1 MKIQETKSHPDFS
14 VPTLPSVRKT
24 RESTMILDHAASD
37 IFPLLCP
44 VLEYKWFPPWG
55 CTMVYSDTGVAE
67 LNAVFTTKNPDGS
80 PVVWTV
86 ITYDPPQKIEF
97 SIVNGVRTVERLSIT
112 LSVISEKKTLLHW
125 KVINT
130 GFSKESIEE
139 VSSLQNEEFASFI
152 EERRKEMDYYLRT
165 GKMLGNR

>member
-1 MKIQETKSHPDFS
+1 MEHKIDFP

-24 RESTMILDHAASD
+24 RESKMTLDFKASD

-44 VLEYKWFPPWG
+44 VIEYKWFPPWG
-55 CTMVYSDTGVAE
+55 CTMVFSDTGVAE

-97 SIVNGVRTVERLSIT
+97 SIVNGIKTVERLSISL
-112 LSVISEKKTLLHW
+112 LSISPNKTELNW

-130 GFSKESIEE
+130 GYSKDSIEE
-139 VSSLQNEEFASFI
+139 VSNLKDEEFIQFI
-152 EERRKEMDYYLRT
+152 EERKKEMEYYLRT
-165 GKMLGNR
+165 GKMLGK